1 MAKDRKKIPRKIEA
15 EILFLND
22 RTCCICRDSN
32 KGVQIHHIDGNP
44 DNNIPSNLAVVCTN
58 HHDEIHKRGGIT
70 KGISPILL
78 KRYKLDWESTIRER
92 RTQQLDPL
100 KSSTGIEKILF
111 EFEIRKAAYE
121 IAALGDNNISEI
133 SQRLDFLHTVYT
145 LEGYTEQILRAF
157 NHIAIMVWS
166 DENKSC
172 LILDK
177 IPEFFYHLMGP
188 KKEVTIK
195 EQDINN
201 LELSIKTI
209 GTVGRFSAD
218 FNKSVKIIKSVY
230 GAFANLWDILL
241 WCNLESPALIIID
254 QLDEI
259 LKACKAVYEDE
270 EPLTLGINELSEFRK
285 KLKTITV
292 EEQPEWKK
300 VLIRLKG

>member
-1 MAKDRKKIPRKIEA
+1 MTKYRKNIPQKIEA
-15 EILFLND
+15 EVLFLND
-22 RTCCICRDSN
+22 RTCCICKDSN
-32 KGVQIHHIDGNP
+32 KGVQIHHIDGDP
-44 DNNIPSNLAVVCTN
+44 GNNIPSNLAVVCTD

-70 KGISPILL
+70 KGISPTLL
-78 KRYKLDWESTIRER
+78 KKYKLEWESTLR
-92 RTQQLDPL
+92 RQHTQQLNPL

-111 EFEIRKAAYE
+111 EFEIRKAVYE
-121 IAALGDNNISEI
+121 IAALGDDNTNKI
-133 SQRLDFLHTVYT
+133 SQRLDFLHTVYM

-166 DENKSC
+166 NENKSC

-177 IPEFFYHLMGP
+177 IHEFFYNLMGP

-195 EQDINN
+195 EQDIIN
-201 LELSIKTI
+201 LELAIKTI

-230 GAFANLWDILL
+230 GAFANLWDTLL
-241 WCNLESPALIIID
+241 WCNLESPAILIMD

-259 LKACKAVYEDE
+259 SKACKTVYEDE
-270 EPLTLGINELSEFRK
+270 EPLTLGLNELSKFRK

-300 VLIRLKG
+300 VLIRLNE

>member
-1 MAKDRKKIPRKIEA
+1 MTKYRKKIPQSIEA
-15 EILFLND
+15 EVLFLND
-22 RTCCICRDSN
+22 RTCCICKDSN
-32 KGVQIHHIDGNP
+32 KGVQIHHIDG
-44 DNNIPSNLAVVCTN
+44 DQGNNIPSNLAVVCTD

-70 KGISPILL
+70 KGISPTLL
-78 KRYKLDWESTIRER
+78 KKYKLEWESTLR
-92 RTQQLDPL
+92 RQHTQQLNPL

-111 EFEIRKAAYE
+111 EFEIRKAVYE
-121 IAALGDNNISEI
+121 IAALGDDNINKI
-133 SQRLDFLHTVYT
+133 SQRLDFLHTVYM

-166 DENKSC
+166 NENKSC

-177 IPEFFYHLMGP
+177 IHEFFYNLMGP

-195 EQDINN
+195 EQDIIN
-201 LELSIKTI
+201 LELAIKTI

-230 GAFANLWDILL
+230 GAFANLWDTLL
-241 WCNLESPALIIID
+241 WCNLESPAILIMD

-259 LKACKAVYEDE
+259 SRACKTVYEDE
-270 EPLTLGINELSEFRK
+270 EPLTLGLNELSKFRK
-285 KLKTITV
+285 ELKTITV

-300 VLIRLKG
+300 VLIRLNE